1 MWFQNKRC
9 KDKKKAIQAEAA
21 RMHQQQALQA
31 GAGNVS
37 GISCTCIGLILGE
50 REGRRRGGGGGEGK
64 KERERREGGRERET
78 LFTIIFAHSPRTLL
92 AVCDSSSNATNST
105 HAGQHGTDLPTP
117 GNVRLHLPLRP

>member
-37 GISCTCIGLILGE
+37 GISCRFVFIL
-50 REGRRRGGGGGEGK
+50 RGDKEGK
-64 KERERREGGRERET
+64 RRRREG
-78 LFTIIFAHSPRTLL
+78 
-92 AVCDSSSNATNST
+92 
-105 HAGQHGTDLPTP
+105 
-117 GNVRLHLPLRP
+117 